1 ELPTGGNLEPAF
13 KKQKLGHEAT
23 TFSGPQSKHP
33 TTEHPKVRTSSISE
47 RYIITLPNTATTVP
61 AVFPPRLKGRQWQD
75 QIQSQNAA
83 IKQSLR
89 GLGEV
94 QTRPFLPD
102 SPSLAPRYLSSIRS
116 SKIPRMSPGQPSL
129 SIGWQDIADFAPWGG
144 DHTEDVLSE
153 STLKQGFY
161 EKVQV
166 SQTESSNA
174 RPSVW
179 GSVKHQSGLP
189 MLSALVISML
199 DQRQAH
205 STTTVGCT
213 FKPPPRVTLTD
224 GKREAWLRDLANS
237 AIPLRKLSRTI
248 PHGIRGRALL
258 DQCLGKS
265 IPMARSLWLAKCVGA
280 NEIRAFKR
288 KGASGAFA
296 VGGENK
302 WIREWTTN
310 VEQFLDETIKSCSS
324 SIECQST
331 PDLYSTVKIKIV
343 DLIKTLIV
351 SSPASF
357 LLPKVWQ
364 KYKFMLQAVIG
375 AADTA
380 LYDCFEAICKRNA
393 RLQSIA
399 GSDKDIELRVHQIV
413 VKTLDATISAS
424 VDITEVAQVLLS
436 VQHNATLLVQDCL
449 EWCTSLS
456 RCRLGK
462 ARIYVAAR
470 LLGELSGIG
479 IDIEIPIINFITASP
494 RACGLDLSSFY
505 AVIAELIRTR
515 HFSVGR
521 YLQWVI
527 ANGILSHYD
536 ASEVQSCG
544 VGLIFA
550 LPMDDVPAH
559 AQNLRQN
566 LLRSVG
572 FSMEDEKHSIA
583 KMKAVVDR
591 RLRDIFFAIGTA
603 DQLFTQIFRQQATLE
618 DQDGRSSLLEA
629 LIDLAK
635 CMLNRSKEILVLQHD
650 LQKYDSKPSV
660 AACSPISDHM
670 IEAFHSE
677 VKLSVPAS
685 SDEVEQLLASGMS
698 MDKHLLGSVFDLIWK
713 RFEATWGD
721 YIQSSVASALLI
733 SRLCSFDLR
742 AVDEMM
748 MLRIDK
754 TFLSESRPRLM
765 QIGLPLVC
773 AKSISLEKFLGRVL
787 RYLNDS
793 EANEVYE
800 KLLIESIE
808 LLIAEKQDVNSSV
821 NYRYYH
827 FFTQRESL
835 IRSCSPIM
843 KALLQLV
850 LRSVK
855 IAQAVFAANTCTVVQ
870 FFRLLSML
878 QMLLSAV
885 APGAT
890 TPDPHGLEQ
899 VLGFVVTRERT
910 GVIIRNTEFPEQD
923 GTPDLHACRQDGL
936 RPLLLKVGILS
947 LPTSCLYLQ
956 GIIKEKSE
964 SGENTS
970 ELIVSTM
977 LGMVSSSSTLQTELW
992 AIMISAL
999 PSEQR
1004 TAIRDRAES
1013 EFFALLANESD
1024 PQLSEGPKLIQCLL
1038 PCLNRAGEDVHTAA
1052 SASRIM
1058 AQIHESLARLT
1069 AWLHLFGPTTIAGNV
1084 EDSSSHL
1091 KLDALI
1097 RLLYIHES
1105 AFHIPNVSESKI
1117 RQVLVLLSILVVQ
1130 PLPALYI
1137 HISNDICDF
1146 LVTLVEHLSPAMYS
1160 HCIHTLHN
1168 QYHINDSRFDY
1179 IYGYDG
1185 SKDNKWIQLQV
1196 EATSTRKAARQAF
1209 PIRRWET
1216 LPDATPLMTEN
1227 DTSISL
1233 TLFGARKAVL

>member
-1 ELPTGGNLEPAF
+1 
-13 KKQKLGHEAT
+13 
-23 TFSGPQSKHP
+23 
-33 TTEHPKVRTSSISE
+33 
-47 RYIITLPNTATTVP
+47 
-61 AVFPPRLKGRQWQD
+61 
-75 QIQSQNAA
+75 
-83 IKQSLR
+83 
-89 GLGEV
+89 
-94 QTRPFLPD
+94 
-102 SPSLAPRYLSSIRS
+102 
-116 SKIPRMSPGQPSL
+116 MSPGQPSL

-144 DHTEDVLSE
+144 DHAEDVLSE

-161 EKVQV
+161 DKVQV

-324 SIECQST
+324 SVWKRNMAYGIRLSAYLFGEGLLDKEHYFDWLLNALTNSDMDTSYVYLLIVRTHLVEMGRSRRCGHRTADSLLAQLHRIECQST

-364 KYKFMLQAVIG
+364 KHKFMLQALIG

-399 GSDKDIELRVHQIV
+399 GSDKDIELEVHQIV

-424 VDITEVAQVLLS
+424 VDIAEVAQVLRS
-436 VQHNATLLVQDCL
+436 VQHNAILLVQDCL

-456 RCRLGK
+456 RC
-462 ARIYVAAR
+462 
-470 LLGELSGIG
+470 

-544 VGLIFA
+544 IGLIFA
-550 LPMDDVPAH
+550 LPMDDVPTH

-618 DQDGRSSLLEA
+618 DQDGRSALLEA

-635 CMLNRSKEILVLQHD
+635 CMLNRSKEILVLQQD

-660 AACSPISDHM
+660 AAYSPISDHM
-670 IEAFHSE
+670 IEAFHSG

-698 MDKHLLGSVFDLIWK
+698 MDKHLLGSVFHLIWK

-721 YIQSSVASALLI
+721 SIQSSVASALLI

-748 MLRIDK
+748 ILRIDE
-754 TFLSESRPRLM
+754 TFLSESRPSLM

-855 IAQAVFAANTCTVVQ
+855 IAQAVFAANT
-870 FFRLLSML
+870 F
-878 QMLLSAV
+878 

-890 TPDPHGLEQ
+890 TPDPDGLEQ
-899 VLGFVVTRERT
+899 ILGFVVARERT
-910 GVIIRNTEFPEQD
+910 GVVIRNIEFPEQYC
-923 GTPDLHACRQDGL
+923 TPDLHACRQDGL

-970 ELIVSTM
+970 ELIISTM
-977 LGMVSSSSTLQTELW
+977 LGMVSSSTTLQIELW

-1024 PQLSEGPKLIQCLL
+1024 PQLSERPKLIQCLL

-1058 AQIHESLARLT
+1058 VQIHESLARLT

-1146 LVTLVEHLSPAMYS
+1146 LVTLVEHLSPAMNS